1 VQVSTRRHTQI
12 ARIFTAQNSRSL
24 FSAFFLVDSV
34 EKTLVSRYTFA
45 DSEFPVAE
53 RVVVGLVSCLL
64 IVCF

>member
-1 VQVSTRRHTQI
+1 LI
-12 ARIFTAQNSRSL
+12 
-24 FSAFFLVDSV
+24 DSV
-34 EKTLVSRYTFA
+34 EKAVVSRYTFA